1 LDAYYHVGAYGRN
14 CSSSDITEITRAAK
28 EVNYM
33 RPTLTINETLSLK
46 RKAGMRAS
54 YWDEVT
60 GLESGRYPYGHTT
73 RAARPDGSQG
83 RRIVRIYRAD
93 LEAWIKSKE
102 ANNAV

>member
-1 LDAYYHVGAYGRN
+1 
-14 CSSSDITEITRAAK
+14 
-28 EVNYM
+28 M

-73 RAARPDGSQG
+73 RAARPDGSPG

-102 ANNAV
+102 ANQCCTN

>member
-1 LDAYYHVGAYGRN
+1 
-14 CSSSDITEITRAAK
+14 
-28 EVNYM
+28 M

-73 RAARPDGSQG
+73 RAARPDTAIPLYERVIEQCRSRGFHVETG
-83 RRIVRIYRAD
+83 RFGEDMQVESVNDGPVTIFLD
-93 LEAWIKSKE
+93 TKE
-102 ANNAV
+102 L

>member
-1 LDAYYHVGAYGRN
+1 
-14 CSSSDITEITRAAK
+14 
-28 EVNYM
+28 M

-60 GLESGRYPYGHTT
+60 GLESGRYPYGHTIRVT
-73 RAARPDGSQG
+73 RPDGSQG

-102 ANNAV
+102 ANQCCTN

>member
-1 LDAYYHVGAYGRN
+1 MDAYYHVGAYGRN

-60 GLESGRYPYGHTT
+60 GIESGRYPYGHTT
-73 RAARPDGSQG
+73 RAARPDDSPG

>member
-1 LDAYYHVGAYGRN
+1 MSKQASDGILDAMAA
-14 CSSSDITEITRAAK
+14 EIAAAVAAK

-73 RAARPDGSQG
+73 RAARPDGSPG

-102 ANNAV
+102 ATKCCMN

>member
-1 LDAYYHVGAYGRN
+1 MDAYYHVGAYGRN

-33 RPTLTINETLSLK
+33 RPTLTINETLTLK

-73 RAARPDGSQG
+73 RAARPDGSPG

-102 ANNAV
+102 ATNAV